1 MIVTLEQLDAE
12 IAKALAQRPCLARL
26 GCRLSLRVI
35 EHNAMHMT
43 REEVAEWLDRLARAQ
58 RPGDRL
64 VFLTYM
70 RAAMRSWPYD
80 WRDIVPG
87 RGEL

>member
-1 MIVTLEQLDAE
+1 MTVTLELLDAE
-12 IAKALAQRPCLARL
+12 IGKALARRPRLARL
-26 GCRLSLRVI
+26 GCRFSLRVV
-35 EHNAMHMT
+35 ERNAMHMT
-43 REEVAEWLDRLARAQ
+43 REEVAGWLDRLAPAQ

-70 RAAMRSWPYD
+70 RAAMRRWPDD
-80 WRDIVPG
+80 WRDIVPR